1 MGVDPNR
8 LLGLISSEAKEE
20 EEKDQFLIVDDE
32 EEVEE
37 KGSYKYTYIH
47 GHACR
52 NSCQKFCA
60 LIFVHNRAYEIFL
73 TTKISRT
80 MVCDKYYFVRHLLT
94 QVYFK
99 QALFLWKSHIDF
111 WLRPL

>member
-8 LLGLISSEAKEE
+8 LLGLISSETKEE

-47 GHACR
+47 GHVGIHVK
-52 NSCQKFCA
+52 N
-60 LIFVHNRAYEIFL
+60 FVH
-73 TTKISRT
+73 
-80 MVCDKYYFVRHLLT
+80 
-94 QVYFK
+94 
-99 QALFLWKSHIDF
+99 
-111 WLRPL
+111 